1 MAKENKYGNLDE
13 LLPGSSDEKTEPL
26 STSTRKRRRPSPALG
41 AMQGE
46 RRPISVTDSLKE
58 EKAQIE
64 RELKETK
71 AIFEKE
77 RVELLARVEAE
88 RVNSSGK
95 PIVLTMPI
103 TRQEVSFELKR
114 IDPSLIDVS
123 PENQRIQ
130 EFLDEISLSDIL
142 PSIKKQGQQY
152 PGTVRPKEA
161 GRYELIEGSRRLRS
175 AVLAG
180 IDYLAL
186 VGDVPDADVREL
198 SIIENKSQD
207 VSYYEKAK
215 AWERQIKTGEFKN
228 WTQLGAYHG
237 MSSSNINRYKA
248 CAELDQDFIRILP
261 TPSDMPL
268 SYGEVVAKLFKKEE
282 GQLANKVLELLA
294 LRKESSREGAELI
307 GVDEILRELKS
318 SVRAKHKK
326 ATIWSPVFYQS
337 SQGDRSLRHSV
348 SSKGT
353 TKFEIDG
360 VSDEELKDVVELLT
374 KKLGVKLA
382 PSKSK

>member
-1 MAKENKYGNLDE
+1 MIKENKYGNLDE
-13 LLPGSSDEKTEPL
+13 LLPGSSDENAVPL

-64 RELKETK
+64 RELEETK
-71 AIFEKE
+71 AAFKKE
-77 RVELLARVEAE
+77 RDELLARIDHEQ
-88 RVNSSGK
+88 VNSSAK

-103 TRQEVSFELKR
+103 TRQEVDFELKR
-114 IDPSLIDVS
+114 INPALIDVS

-152 PGTVRPKEA
+152 PGTIRPKKD

-175 AVLAG
+175 AVLSG
-180 IDYLAL
+180 VDYLAL

-198 SIIENKSQD
+198 SIIENKTQD
-207 VSYYEKAK
+207 VSYFEKAK
-215 AWERQIKTGEFKN
+215 AWERQIKAGEFKN
-228 WTQLGAYHG
+228 WTQLGASHG

-261 TPSDMPL
+261 SPSDMPL
-268 SYGEVVAKLFKKEE
+268 SYGEVVAKLMKKDE
-282 GQLANKVLELLA
+282 GQLKAKVQELLA
-294 LRKESSREGAELI
+294 LRKQWSHGGAELI
-307 GVDEILRELKS
+307 GVDEILKQLKS
-318 SVRAKHKK
+318 SVRARHKK
-326 ATIWSPVFYQS
+326 ATVWSPVVYQS
-337 SQGDRSLRHSV
+337 KQGDRSLRHSV

-360 VSDEELKDVVELLT
+360 INEEELKNLVELLT
-374 KKLGVKLA
+374 AKLGVNLV
-382 PSKSK
+382 KSKPQ

>member
-1 MAKENKYGNLDE
+1 MAKDNKYGNLDE
-13 LLPGSSDEKTEPL
+13 LLPGSSDENIDSL

-46 RRPISVTDSLKE
+46 RRPISVTDALKE
-58 EKAQIE
+58 EKAKIE
-64 RELKETK
+64 RKLEETK
-71 AIFEKE
+71 SLFKKE
-77 RVELLARVEAE
+77 RDELLARLEAE

-103 TRQEVSFELKR
+103 TRQEVSFELRR

-152 PGTVRPKEA
+152 PGTVRPKES

-215 AWERQIKTGEFKN
+215 AWERQIKAGEFKN
-228 WTQLGAYHG
+228 WTQLGAFHG

-248 CAELDQDFIRILP
+248 CAELSQDFIRILP
-261 TPSDMPL
+261 SPSDMPL
-268 SYGEVVAKLFKKEE
+268 SYGEVVAKLLKKDAD
-282 GQLANKVLELLA
+282 QLTSKVQELLA
-294 LRKESSREGAELI
+294 LRGKSSREGSELV
-307 GVDEILRELKS
+307 GVDEILRQLKS
-318 SVRAKHKK
+318 SVRARHKS
-326 ATIWSPVFYQS
+326 ATIWSPVFYKS
-337 SQGDRSLRHSV
+337 NQGDRSLRHSI

-353 TKFEIDG
+353 TKFEIEG
-360 VSDEELKDVVELLT
+360 ISDEELKDVVELLT
-374 KKLGVKLA
+374 KKLGVRLA
-382 PSKSK
+382 SKK